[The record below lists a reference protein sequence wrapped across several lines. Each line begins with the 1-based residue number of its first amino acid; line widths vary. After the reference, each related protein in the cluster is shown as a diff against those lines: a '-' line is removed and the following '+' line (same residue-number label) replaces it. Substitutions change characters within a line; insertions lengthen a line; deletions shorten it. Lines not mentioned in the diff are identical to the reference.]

1 MKLNFNESIRQ
12 LLILILVLIIA
23 SLTSRTYAASSDDI
37 TFDDRPLDDA
47 LILPDWFKLS
57 FLELDA
63 DIKEAA
69 EQNKKGL
76 IIYFGQKFCPYC
88 KAHLTK
94 NWGQDDIVNYTQK
107 NFDVIAINKIG
118 RAHV

>member
-1 MKLNFNESIRQ
+1 MNLIRISKQ
-12 LLILILVLIIA
+12 FLKLIIVLCISGLTITSYA
-23 SLTSRTYAASSDDI
+23 SNNDDI

-107 NFDVIAINKIG
+107 KL
-118 RAHV
+118 